1 MSIRVVNMH
10 KGGVKAADDECVIDV
25 SRTGRLGNP
34 YAMANSS
41 DSERLRV
48 IEQYR
53 VYLNGHKQKG
63 TKLWLEIKQ
72 IADRVKNGEKIAL
85 ACWCAPNPC
94 HGDVIIKAVNFINGQ
109 QIGNK

>member
-1 MSIRVVNMH
+1 MSIRVVNMR
-10 KGGVKAADDECVIDV
+10 KGGVKATDDECIIDV
-25 SRTGRLGNP
+25 SRTGSLGNP
-34 YAMANSS
+34 YPMVNSS

-48 IEQYR
+48 IEKYR

-63 TKLWLEIKQ
+63 TNLWFEIKQ

-94 HGDVIIKAVNFINGQ
+94 HADVIIKAVNFINNQ